1 MRRNALLS
9 LTLAA
14 TLSYAAPALAVDRW
28 DSDYAPPTLA
38 VHLASL
44 KAGKVDVREIGFAP
58 SGQWIAVSANGV
70 ATSSASLFDVGTF
83 GLRDALVKAHP
94 QRLVVTALAAP
105 MATGCS
111 WRRTS
116 SSRAPWRPSRTWSA
130 RRWRGASP

>member
-44 KAGKVDVREIGFAP
+44 KAGKVDVREIGHLEQLDSRGNPQRVPTVRTVATTYLGLVAAGLEP
-58 SGQWIAVSANGV
+58 AVSVHVYAP
-70 ATSSASLFDVGTF
+70 
-83 GLRDALVKAHP
+83 ALVEMTTYAEDGP
-94 QRLVVTALAAP
+94 RLRQL
-105 MATGCS
+105 
-111 WRRTS
+111 S
-116 SSRAPWRPSRTWSA
+116 SQLIGVDW
-130 RRWRGASP
+130 